1 MKRPGR
7 VHDRSKRLFQAVWV
21 AVYALGLLL
30 STAHFSLVPHRVC
43 EHGDVAHVE
52 AGALAHCE
60 SGIDAAHEL
69 ELAAEPH
76 AELGG
81 ARVEALASAASDAPA
96 PEEEEGHEHCELDP
110 ATQAAPA
117 FELSPLSFAHWL
129 EECFGPVAEPAP
141 RAPRIAVLRLA
152 PGHSPPRA

>member
-1 MKRPGR
+1 MRR
-7 VHDRSKRLFQAVWV
+7 LARAQDRSTRLFRALWV

-30 STAHFSLVPHRVC
+30 STAHFSLVSHRVC

-60 SGIDAAHEL
+60 NEFDAAHGAEL
-69 ELAAEPH
+69 VAELAAAP
-76 AELGG
+76 
-81 ARVEALASAASDAPA
+81 VEALASAASEAPA
-96 PEEEEGHEHCELDP
+96 PPEEEGHEHCELDP